1 MTSNTGHSSDDG
13 GVDFHKAKSREKNE
27 VDEFAEDLSKDEEE
41 EDDETTCGWLGIRPS
56 CIQGCNRSSVF
67 LVFWCGLALFQSTTV
82 NGLVYVVTTTL
93 ERRFSLPSAQSG
105 AISSTYDFTVLVL
118 IVFVTYLTERIHK
131 PLLLGGGA
139 IVFALGS
146 YVFTLPHFLA
156 PNHSIGAI
164 EGGEVC
170 HVNGTAVKC
179 NEESGGSLSGF
190 YWYFVAGQVLHGIG
204 SCPIYTHGR
213 IYIYEN
219 VRAQVVPIYFAILQL
234 LSSLGIAVG
243 FLFGG
248 VLLQMYTDL
257 QTDVSTLEIDPS
269 SPIWIGNWWI
279 GFIIVGTLSLLI
291 SIPLAGFPKYIKGT
305 SAIRKAND
313 EFTRPQKGSEFYATR
328 GVSGLVKDFPR
339 AMWNLIKNIPLMC
352 INFGIAAEFFIISC
366 TTVFGPKYMETQFN
380 LQASTAA
387 VMAGAIV
394 VPSSII
400 GVLLG
405 GWIIKKFN
413 LQYTGQARLCCVAL
427 LASLILLVA
436 FLIGCP
442 NVDFAGV
449 TAPYDNGGSELGQD
463 VVMNIT
469 DSCNKHCQCI
479 DSFAPVCGSNDV
491 MYYSACH
498 AGCSSFEIVNGTKM
512 YVDCECISATSGSP
526 GLRGIAN
533 PGRCSLDDCF
543 RPYIFFGLTLF
554 LVICSSMVLVPSQTM
569 LLGVVS
575 PSQRTTATGLGSLMF
590 RAFGSVPGPI
600 ILGTIID
607 NVCLVW
613 EYDCDGGKTCW
624 MYENKRFANSAF
636 VVLVVCRSLSLLF
649 FIGALFSYRP
659 SEDTTPIDRKVQST
673 ENA

>member
-1 MTSNTGHSSDDG
+1 M
-13 GVDFHKAKSREKNE
+13 R
-27 VDEFAEDLSKDEEE
+27 
-41 EDDETTCGWLGIRPS
+41 
-56 CIQGCNRSSVF
+56 
-67 LVFWCGLALFQSTTV
+67 LF
-82 NGLVYVVTTTL
+82 
-93 ERRFSLPSAQSG
+93 FSLCS
-105 AISSTYDFTVLVL
+105 
-118 IVFVTYLTERIHK
+118 
-131 PLLLGGGA
+131 
-139 IVFALGS
+139 
-146 YVFTLPHFLA
+146 
-156 PNHSIGAI
+156 
-164 EGGEVC
+164 
-170 HVNGTAVKC
+170 
-179 NEESGGSLSGF
+179 
-190 YWYFVAGQVLHGIG
+190 
-204 SCPIYTHGR
+204 
-213 IYIYEN
+213 
-219 VRAQVVPIYFAILQL
+219 
-234 LSSLGIAVG
+234 
-243 FLFGG
+243 
-248 VLLQMYTDL
+248 
-257 QTDVSTLEIDPS
+257 LEIDPS

-328 GVSGLVKDFPR
+328 G
-339 AMWNLIKNIPLMC
+339 
-352 INFGIAAEFFIISC
+352 
-366 TTVFGPKYMETQFN
+366 YMETQFN

-569 LLGVVS
+569 LLG
-575 PSQRTTATGLGSLMF
+575 
-590 RAFGSVPGPI
+590 
-600 ILGTIID
+600 
-607 NVCLVW
+607 
-613 EYDCDGGKTCW
+613 
-624 MYENKRFANSAF
+624 
-636 VVLVVCRSLSLLF
+636 
-649 FIGALFSYRP
+649 
-659 SEDTTPIDRKVQST
+659 
-673 ENA
+673 